1 MDPEQFEDPELKGL
15 ARALPGV
22 LVCDR
27 APKTVTTYLAAYKSW
42 ERWAQAHNLCPLPAD
57 SVSLALYLV
66 SLIQHDRSV
75 SSINSAVY
83 GTDWVHKKNGYD
95 VPSQHPLIQQ
105 VSEAARRILA
115 KPKSRKKPLTGDIV
129 ASILKRLQ
137 DGSLA
142 DLQVAALFALGFFG
156 FLRWDDLSRLTPANL
171 VFAPTHLTVFLEKRK
186 NDQFREGSQVL
197 IARSEESVCPV
208 AVVEKFLR
216 VGEHDQQ
223 MVMWRRMQKTKNGV
237 RLRKE
242 IMSYSRAAELV
253 KKEIKTEGLDP
264 KQYGLHSLRSGGAS
278 TAAAVGISDRLLQRQ
293 GGWHTATAK
302 NNYISESLDTLLT
315 VTKSMQ
321 TG

>member
-1 MDPEQFEDPELKGL
+1 MDPEQFKDPELKGL

-42 ERWAQAHNLCPLPAD
+42 ERWAQAHNLRPLPAD

-75 SSINSAVY
+75 SSINSAIY

-95 VPSQHPLIQQ
+95 IPSQHPLIQQ

-216 VGEHDQQ
+216 VGEHDRQ

-293 GGWHTATAK
+293 GGWHTASAK